1 MATAVP
7 RLPPHL
13 QPRTKA
19 AATTG
24 SLTPPP
30 KPPSPANGNRQKYTA
45 AQIADAVSDK
55 ATISL
60 IRRVLCS
67 ATADKNATVSELLPP
82 LTSSNEVDLQ
92 VYGIVAVIMREFVYA
107 WYSKIT
113 PDQVFVD
120 EIVKVIAHVTR
131 GLEQRIRKVDLEALL
146 LDEVPELLEAH
157 ITGEFCERYLTFY

>member
-19 AATTG
+19 AATTS
-24 SLTPPP
+24 SLAAPT
-30 KPPSPANGNRQKYTA
+30 KPPSPTNGNRPKYTA
-45 AQIADAVSDK
+45 AQIAEAVSDK

-67 ATADKNATVSELLPP
+67 ATADKNVTISDLLPP
-82 LTSSNEVDLQ
+82 LTSSNEVDIQ

-131 GLEQRIRKVDLEALL
+131 ALEQRIRKVDLEALL
-146 LDEVPELLEAH
+146 FDELPELLEAH
-157 ITGEFCERYLTFY
+157 VTGKPCA